1 MAELRDAAGKLL
13 MKAFDRH
20 CKWSRTTVFKMIHH
34 RKFRISHFRRNF
46 FFVLDLAMPAL
57 VEYDAKMENV
67 AKGDIPMSGESGA
80 IAEIHP
86 RARTLVQP
94 ICTPSITKSRR
105 DPSNLS
111 GVTRSATN
119 SCQTQDPCHTMTPM
133 SRWLL

>member
-1 MAELRDAAGKLL
+1 
-13 MKAFDRH
+13 
-20 CKWSRTTVFKMIHH
+20 
-34 RKFRISHFRRNF
+34 
-46 FFVLDLAMPAL
+46 MPPL

-80 IAEIHP
+80 IAETTL
-86 RARTLVQP
+86 ARGQLVQR

-111 GVTRSATN
+111 GMTRSATN
-119 SCQTQDPCHTMTPM
+119 CCQTHESCHSMTPM